1 MVHFCSLLLSKHLVH
16 YSPTVAFIMNGSLK
30 RLVTFRENGSL
41 TASGTLKRN
50 GSLTVIGAIRRYGS
64 LSLGASDA
72 IKRYDSLINFVAIG
86 HVGSL
91 YPLVAFHIA
100 GSLH

>member
-1 MVHFCSLLLSKHLVH
+1 MVHFVFLMLSC
-16 YSPTVAFIMNGSLK
+16 A
-30 RLVTFRENGSL
+30 NGSL

-50 GSLTVIGAIRRYGS
+50 GS

-72 IKRYDSLINFVAIG
+72 IKRYDSLIYFVAIG

-91 YPLVAFHIA
+91 YPLVAFHIV
-100 GSLH
+100 GSLY